1 MTILNLKLRNGHQC
15 TNSSAKCF
23 GEVCKS
29 VYLPKKYKY
38 MPGGGDSKRSMATHI
53 CAVPLS
59 KIVDKKKN
67 IAQLNALYLFIF
79 C

>member
-1 MTILNLKLRNGHQC
+1 MGTNAPILQQNVLVKFVNLCICPKN
-15 TNSSAKCF
+15 TNTCR
-23 GEVCKS
+23 
-29 VYLPKKYKY
+29 
-38 MPGGGDSKRSMATHI
+38 GGDSKRSMATHI

-67 IAQLNALYLFIF
+67 IAQLNVLYLFIF